1 MLAIGLALKA
11 AWSAVSAG
19 LSVAAEWFSD
29 LPRGVK
35 ISIIA
40 ALALLLWTW
49 AVNDRAYDRGE
60 TAGLAARAAELRLC
74 EGNVSALEAGIAS
87 ANEAAE
93 RAAREATERATEA
106 ASIARGTLMQAE
118 QKRAREALRSPG
130 ADQMNAFM
138 REMFQ

>member
-1 MLAIGLALKA
+1 MT
-11 AWSAVSAG
+11 
-19 LSVAAEWFSD
+19 
-29 LPRGVK
+29 
-35 ISIIA
+35 
-40 ALALLLWTW
+40 ALLLVWKFFAGIGRALLSWLADLPSQIKIALACVLVLTLWTW
-49 AVNDRAYDRGE
+49 LVNDRAYDRGE

-87 ANEAAE
+87 ANETAQ

-106 ASIARGTLMQAE
+106 ASLARGTLMQAE

-138 REMFQ
+138 RETFQ